1 MQGFETIAE
10 IQIESEGFVANG
22 LQIVARNYLD
32 VYPYDRWSDKSLPQF
47 SEGQRFEVFY
57 ELFICLFTLLISF
70 ILADVHNDG
79 RRGD

>member
-22 LQIVARNYLD
+22 LQIVARNYLE

-47 SEGQRFEVFY
+47 SEGQRFEVVK
-57 ELFICLFTLLISF
+57 ELFHLFCMFCICFFFFFFFSQRLL
-70 ILADVHNDG
+70 
-79 RRGD
+79 R